1 MWSPLQYDG
10 AAWRARRLGALFV
23 ALILVLS
30 ALPAHP
36 AGAVG
41 PPIEATGTY
50 TRTSIAQS
58 NIRTMGNVTMLDF
71 TETQVW
77 TGTFTGTTV
86 LHGSCVVRP
95 SLQAVC
101 QAMATFTGTV
111 AGRSGTAELHLVVF
125 IDMATRVLH
134 ANFTIVG
141 GTGDLAA
148 LHGHGTVQALR
159 GTGPYEA
166 KLIFAP

>member
-1 MWSPLQYDG
+1 MWSPLQHVG
-10 AAWRARRLGALFV
+10 AAQRARRLGALSV

-36 AGAVG
+36 AGAAG

-58 NIRTMGNVTMLDF
+58 NIRTVGGVTLLDF

-77 TGTFTGTTV
+77 TG
-86 LHGSCVVRP
+86 
-95 SLQAVC
+95 
-101 QAMATFTGTV
+101 TFTGTV

-125 IDMATRVLH
+125 IDTTTRVLH
-134 ANFTIVG
+134 ASFTIVG
-141 GTGDLAA
+141 GTGELAT
-148 LHGHGTVQALR
+148 LHGHGTVQAVG

-166 KLIFAP
+166 KLVFAP